1 MFFSCPTNASIVD
14 KWAKW
19 HFRQASLLC
28 KGIHEDV
35 YSQAGVED
43 VGEVAYLCAVV
54 VSENTP
60 VTFRL
65 ADPFRPD
72 VALSVHN
79 RQLYA

>member
-1 MFFSCPTNASIVD
+1 VRNY
-14 KWAKW
+14 
-19 HFRQASLLC
+19 FRQANLLSE
-28 KGIHEDV
+28 GIHEDI
-35 YSQAGVED
+35 YSQTGVED
-43 VGEVAYLCAVV
+43 MREVAYLGAVV

-60 VTFRL
+60 VAFRL

>member
-1 MFFSCPTNASIVD
+1 MDFLARND
-14 KWAKW
+14 
-19 HFRQASLLC
+19 FRQANLLGE
-28 KGIHEDV
+28 GIHEDV